1 MLVIVHRA
9 SVGLKFIKF
18 NNYLGTE
25 AEIILIVNEKEDIPI
40 TGVADSSNHNWIIY
54 VLAAVAGIAALG
66 AGIFLWKKKDEF
78 VGE

>member
-1 MLVIVHRA
+1 MLFPISPMTPPATVT
-9 SVGLKFIKF
+9 VGK
-18 NNYLGTE
+18 TDMD
-25 AEIILIVNEKEDIPI
+25 ILIVNEKEDIPI